1 MNEILSEVL
10 NLLLLGIELLI
21 LALLAASV
29 FAEQR
34 TFKYIAI
41 TSVCAIV
48 INYVCLKIFANI
60 PVAKF
65 LLTTVVLSIWMVL
78 SFRLRLGRCV
88 FLSLFFQ
95 AYLTLT
101 DSAAI
106 YLVSRHLDISYSD
119 FFFGPTEYYAVCFF
133 IKII

>member
-60 PVAKF
+60 PVATF
-65 LLTTVVLSIWMVL
+65 LLTTVVLPI
-78 SFRLRLGRCV
+78 
-88 FLSLFFQ
+88 
-95 AYLTLT
+95 
-101 DSAAI
+101 
-106 YLVSRHLDISYSD
+106 
-119 FFFGPTEYYAVCFF
+119 
-133 IKII
+133 